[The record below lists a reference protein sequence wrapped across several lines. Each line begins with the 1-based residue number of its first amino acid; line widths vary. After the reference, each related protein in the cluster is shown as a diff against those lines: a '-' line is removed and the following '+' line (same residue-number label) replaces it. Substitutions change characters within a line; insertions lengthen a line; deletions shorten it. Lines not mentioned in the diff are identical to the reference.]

1 MEKCKDFG
9 LSFLINIAVFSFLPL
24 LHYCFHQ
31 PVSKIKPIEV
41 EVVKLKK
48 EKVKLK
54 KKQKPKELKQRKIKK
69 NIIKPELRRKITFE
83 LDPNALA
90 NEVDL
95 IAPMVTYDLSEVEQL
110 PQLIKYRE
118 PDYPFEASAKN
129 MEGIVTLKILI
140 DREGKVTMVKLLD
153 NGGLYE
159 FGQEAT
165 RVIRKWRFRPAKIM
179 GMPVAVWC
187 IQKICFELKTK

>member
-140 DREGKVTMVKLLD
+140 DREG
-153 NGGLYE
+153 
-159 FGQEAT
+159 
-165 RVIRKWRFRPAKIM
+165 
-179 GMPVAVWC
+179 
-187 IQKICFELKTK
+187 